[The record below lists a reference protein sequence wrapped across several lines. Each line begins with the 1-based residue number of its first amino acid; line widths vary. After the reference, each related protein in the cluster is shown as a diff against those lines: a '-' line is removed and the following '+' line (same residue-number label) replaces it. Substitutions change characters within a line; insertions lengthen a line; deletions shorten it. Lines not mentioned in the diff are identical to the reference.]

1 MVFGPISTGTTC
13 ESNLSLTGQLLA
25 SNISS
30 VGTIIAPAVW
40 TSFIS
45 SSNNSSLGTIQGNAI
60 WASSISVGGFTQPT
74 ISSTSSLVAAFVVQG
89 SASSFTVVTWAAAK
103 VGDVITTG
111 VFGSGAASSISSGL
125 VAHSHVTVA
134 GQVEFRLSNVST
146 LVQNQ
151 SSQSWI
157 FVRLSPNP

>member
-1 MVFGPISTGTTC
+1 MVFGPISTGTTV
-13 ESNLSLTGQLLA
+13 ESNLSLTGQLFA

-30 VGTIIAPAVW
+30 VGTIIAPQVW
-40 TSFIS
+40 ASQFSGSNLS
-45 SSNNSSLGTIQGNAI
+45 SGGTLQGNAI

-103 VGDVITTG
+103 VGDVISVG
-111 VFGSGAASSISSGL
+111 VFGGAAASSISSGL
-125 VAHSHVTVA
+125 VPHSHVTQA
-134 GQVEFRLSNVST
+134 GQIEFRLSNAST

-151 SSQSWI
+151 SSQSWVFI
-157 FVRLSPNP
+157 RLSPNP